1 MNSDMILFIVMAI
14 VGVWMSF
21 RSTIFTGKGNTCLAE
36 LPFYYTVGFIVGEFY
51 TAVAFYLIL
60 WNYSMR

>member
-1 MNSDMILFIVMAI
+1 MILFIVMAI
-14 VGVWMSF
+14 VGIWMSF

-51 TAVAFYLIL
+51 TAGACYLIIF
-60 WNYSMR
+60 NYSQG